1 MRTCGFVGWVE
12 LVELLDDAGGGAG
25 GDEAAGAVEEVFLV
39 GPDGA
44 GAEARDFHLA
54 QGLGVQVAKGEVA
67 LKGSGAPTRS
77 RDSYKKG
84 FR

>member
-44 GAEARDFHLA
+44 GAEAGHDVAAL
-54 QGLGVQVAKGEVA
+54 GLVVELSSA
-67 LKGSGAPTRS
+67 T
-77 RDSYKKG
+77 
-84 FR
+84 